1 VVSHTRI
8 SGQRHH
14 HTIDANPYWL
24 NGEYVGPEPNR
35 RYNAKVQK
43 AAFLV
48 GTAAAQTA
56 ARYAFNAYVKHKDM
70 TRKKPAPRGGGAPIM
85 VHPVPTKAQNKNKNK
100 QAVRAFKAPSRS
112 GPVNY
117 MLRAPVMRTQGGRAA
132 TRVGG
137 AAVERR
143 EFIKNVTTVSDEYAV
158 GNSIQISPSSFSW
171 SAPYVNMYDSF
182 VVEEFQV
189 EYIPN
194 VSTAETGY
202 VALTID
208 FDPEDGKPLNLNE
221 LLNSKGAVSGPP
233 WAPLTYKCSRRDLS
247 KRSPLYTGSKGSG
260 SIRNTAAGRVVFA
273 SGHASSSG
281 ELLGQLWVS
290 YRIRFETPQLI
301 NIASGG
307 NTLESGGAAG
317 IGSTSSSNAAPFG
330 TVDTFQQGTLPAT
343 WTYDGTTTS
352 DTDFT
357 FTEPWSGMVNIRV
370 VGTGLSTTSYSGS
383 TATVAE
389 VHGLSSATQLVRSWS
404 LVAQPGEMF
413 RFECPNTTI
422 TEAQIYFTR
431 GPTLSHI

>member
-1 VVSHTRI
+1 
-8 SGQRHH
+8 
-14 HTIDANPYWL
+14 
-24 NGEYVGPEPNR
+24 
-35 RYNAKVQK
+35 
-43 AAFLV
+43 
-48 GTAAAQTA
+48 
-56 ARYAFNAYVKHKDM
+56 
-70 TRKKPAPRGGGAPIM
+70 M
-85 VHPVPTKAQNKNKNK
+85 VHPVPRKAPNNNK
-100 QAVRAFKAPSRS
+100 QAVRAFKAPPRS

-143 EFIKNVTTVSDEYAV
+143 EFIQNVTTVSGEYAV

-202 VALTID
+202 VALTVD
-208 FDPEDGKPLNLNE
+208 FDPEDAKPLNLNE

-233 WAPLTYKCSRRDLS
+233 WAPLVYKCSRRDLN

-281 ELLGQLWVS
+281 ELLGQIWVS
-290 YRIRFETPQLI
+290 YKIRFETPQLI

-307 NTLESGGAAG
+307 NTLESGGACALG
-317 IGSTSSSNAAPFG
+317 ASSSDNSAPFG
-330 TVDTFQQGTLPAT
+330 PVDTFNQGSLPAV
-343 WTYDGTTTS
+343 WVYGGTTTS
-352 DTDFT
+352 DTEFT
-357 FTEPWSGMVNIRV
+357 FSEPWSGMVDIRV
-370 VGTGLSTTSYSGS
+370 VGTGLSTTAFSGS

-404 LVAQPGEMF
+404 LVAQPGETF
-413 RFECPNTTI
+413 QFTCPNTTI
-422 TEAQIYFTR
+422 TEAQMYFTR